1 MLRPIGM
8 RLLLS
13 LVAVLACAACA
24 DTERD
29 SAGPPGVPGQQVVL
43 HHCGVQP
50 VTFKGRSWEVEEPPF
65 DQTNAPDSFSG
76 FGQFDRNG
84 DTLTFDDREGARLT
98 FVVNDGTPN
107 PYNCG

>member
-1 MLRPIGM
+1 MSM

-24 DTERD
+24 DRGSD
-29 SAGPPGVPGQQVVL
+29 GPPNVPGQQVVL

-50 VTFKGRSWEVEEPPF
+50 VTFEGRSWEVEEPRF
-65 DQTNAPDSFSG
+65 DQRNAPDSFSG

-84 DTLTFDDREGARLT
+84 DTLTFDDREGARLA